1 MSKMGTGI
9 NKKVIFPVMAGVL
22 LLGVLASAIPVYAP
36 SEDKQ
41 EKLVYKELKKIA
53 KKLEKLVDKFEL
65 VLTSIDGTPESTMDE
80 ILNVRDKACS
90 IVDQA
95 SEVIEDGI
103 SCRSFI
109 PPRG

>member
-1 MSKMGTGI
+1 MNRMGTGI
-9 NKKVIFPVMAGVL
+9 NKKVIFLVMVVVL

-53 KKLEKLVDKFEL
+53 KNLGKLVDKFEL

-80 ILNVRDKACS
+80 IESVRDKACS

-95 SEVIEDGI
+95 REVLGDGI
-103 SCRSFI
+103 KCST
-109 PPRG
+109 PPRRG